1 MTEKSNRQFRWISS
15 ITGDPKVLEN
25 LNDQMTW
32 FYGQQEGRES
42 YQSMLDT
49 QEEIPDV
56 LNSPRHLMPKYI
68 CDSTPERILEIGC
81 ANGRLYRQLRQYGFQ
96 GDYSGIEV
104 AEYIIEQ
111 NRNKHPEATWK
122 SGVAYNIPFPNE
134 SFDICFSL
142 YVLEHLVYPE
152 RALKEMMRVIK
163 PNGCLVLVFP
173 DFVESGRFS
182 SQKLGLSVGF
192 TASEKLK
199 KGKIF
204 DALVSL
210 YDSRLRLPKALKK
223 TQMNLGSFPV
233 NTSPICLSYPDVMGA
248 DIDAIYIA
256 SKKEV
261 DYWANQQG
269 FEVEYPSGIEGE
281 FAEQAFMVIRKT
293 N

>member
-1 MTEKSNRQFRWISS
+1 
-15 ITGDPKVLEN
+15 
-25 LNDQMTW
+25 
-32 FYGQQEGRES
+32 
-42 YQSMLDT
+42 
-49 QEEIPDV
+49 
-56 LNSPRHLMPKYI
+56 
-68 CDSTPERILEIGC
+68 
-81 ANGRLYRQLRQYGFQ
+81 
-96 GDYSGIEV
+96 
-104 AEYIIEQ
+104 
-111 NRNKHPEATWK
+111 
-122 SGVAYNIPFPNE
+122 
-134 SFDICFSL
+134 
-142 YVLEHLVYPE
+142 
-152 RALKEMMRVIK
+152 MMRVIK
-163 PNGCLVLVFP
+163 PNGRLVLVFP